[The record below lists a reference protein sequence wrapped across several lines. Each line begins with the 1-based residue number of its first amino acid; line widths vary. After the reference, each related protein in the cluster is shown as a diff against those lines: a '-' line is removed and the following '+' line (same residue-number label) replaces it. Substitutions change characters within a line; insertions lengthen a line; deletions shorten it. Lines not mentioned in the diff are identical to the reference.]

1 MLSRLSGLGATAGLV
16 ALILWPLQ
24 SGWRDSLF
32 WPLLGAAAAAGLCG
46 LAVLLLTAA
55 DILFHRRRG
64 ERIRPVRAFDIALAA
79 ALVALALLQLGDLR
93 GQLPA

>member
-1 MLSRLSGLGATAGLV
+1 MLPRLSGAGVTAGLV
-16 ALILWPLQ
+16 ALLIWPFQ
-24 SGWRDSLF
+24 AEPGDALF
-32 WPLLGAAAAAGLCG
+32 WPLLVAAALAGLCG

-64 ERIRPVRAFDIALAA
+64 ERIRPVRAFDVVLAA
-79 ALVALALLQLGDLR
+79 GLIALALLQLADLR